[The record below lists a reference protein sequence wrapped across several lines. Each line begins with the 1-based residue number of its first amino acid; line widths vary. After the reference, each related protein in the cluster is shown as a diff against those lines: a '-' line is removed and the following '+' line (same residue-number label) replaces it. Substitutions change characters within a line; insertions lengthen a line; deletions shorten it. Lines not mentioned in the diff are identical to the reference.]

1 MVNFSHK
8 ISFYRNPSTVYHLP
22 ELIKNN
28 QSSPDDGSLSLSEAT
43 SVANAYLNSP
53 EGKRLSSIQ
62 RKKILLS
69 LQILKNKKRVIPC
82 YAGDVDLVIYP
93 EGDISLCENTLP
105 IGNIRDFDYDL
116 QKACR
121 GDNFKSTYRQTKDCA
136 CLNGCNLLTSLNH
149 HLNFSAELPS
159 Q

>member
-1 MVNFSHK
+1 MNEKFHNALKNIPQDVPPIWFMRQAGRYHSH
-8 ISFYRNPSTVYHLP
+8 YQNL
-22 ELIKNN
+22 
-28 QSSPDDGSLSLSEAT
+28 
-43 SVANAYLNSP
+43 
-53 EGKRLSSIQ
+53 
-62 RKKILLS
+62 RKKHTFEELC
-69 LQILKNKKRVIPC
+69 KNPNLAAEVACGP
-82 YAGDVDLVIYP
+82 
-93 EGDISLCENTLP
+93 
-105 IGNIRDFDYDL
+105 IRDFDYDL